1 MNFFYAAV
9 DEEAAIKELREAAPA
24 VVLWGQDL
32 KSATAGSDIVLRKF
46 LRARDFK
53 VQESAEML
61 AKSMAWREENKVDT
75 WKTAELP
82 PCFEGY
88 DSHLGTDLL
97 GRPILLTKFEGM
109 DPDQVFGD
117 VDLFV
122 QYRVKHMEELI
133 DRLSFKEGEPET
145 LNQIHDYTNVNL
157 IFQPDLVKK
166 GVVASKDVFLDNY
179 PEFKGVSIFVNF
191 PKVFAAAFRAVTV
204 FFPKKTVDKF
214 VILGVGESYRLYD
227 YIAGEQIPVEYGGF
241 ARDRS
246 APSRPG
252 GECVLLTVPLRG
264 SINWEPPRSEAGEK
278 RCRIELRAVW
288 GDCDARVE
296 AEDGTVLWENT
307 IDEEGGI
314 QEIDVEASGPVNV
327 VFSNRAFFARRL
339 VAVRAL

>member
-1 MNFFYAAV
+1 MNLFSAAIDEKAAV
-9 DEEAAIKELREAAPA
+9 KELREAAPA

-32 KSATAGSDIVLRKF
+32 KKETPGSDIVLRKF

-53 VQESAEML
+53 VEESVEML
-61 AKSMAWREENKVDT
+61 TKTVAWREENKVDT
-75 WKTAELP
+75 WISAELP

-117 VDLFV
+117 VDLFI
-122 QYRVKHMEELI
+122 QYRVKHMEQLI
-133 DRLSFKEGEPET
+133 SRLSFKEGEPET

-157 IFQPDLVKK
+157 IFQPDLVKR

-191 PKVFAAAFRAVTV
+191 PKVFAAAFKTVTF

-214 VILGVGESYRLYD
+214 VILGVGDSYRLYD

-241 ARDRS
+241 AREHS

-264 SINWEPPRSEAGEK
+264 TITWETPRFDAG
-278 RCRIELRAVW
+278 RCRVELRAVW

-296 AEDGTVLWENT
+296 DESGAVLWENT
-307 IDEEGGI
+307 INEDAGI
-314 QEIDVEASGPVNV
+314 QDIDVEASGVLTV
-327 VFSNRAFFARRL
+327 VFSNRAFFARRI